1 MFAGIQRVTLP
12 MPASPGHVHC
22 YLLPAGD
29 GWTLV
34 DTGLGTRETT
44 DRWRDAL
51 ARLDAPVTAI
61 VITHFHPDH
70 VGAAAEV
77 AELTG
82 APVYQG
88 ALDYAQCVQ
97 VWGNEAWPGRIADW
111 FTRNG
116 VPDEVA
122 AELLEAG
129 RVYAELIHYVDGPH
143 LLYEGDEIAGWR
155 VGEFPGHADGHICLL
170 RDETMIAGDHLLAAI
185 TPAVGLYPES
195 RADPLGDY
203 LASLERTESLAP
215 RVALTGHGEPVTD
228 PAGRAREI
236 VDHHEQ
242 RLEAAEAAL
251 GREPQ
256 AGYALSHALFPEDR
270 GPHQRRFAVAETLS
284 HLEHL
289 VVLGRAA
296 RVDVDGRVAYTHR

>member
-22 YLLPAGD
+22 YLLPGKG

-34 DTGLGTRETT
+34 DTGLGTPETAE
-44 DRWRDAL
+44 RWEAVL
-51 ARLDAPVTAI
+51 SGLDAPVCAI

-70 VGAAAEV
+70 VGHAAGV

-88 ALDYAQCVQ
+88 ALDHAQCVQ
-97 VWGNEAWPGRIADW
+97 VWGNEEWPSRIADW

-116 VPDEVA
+116 VPGDVA
-122 AELLEAG
+122 RELLEIGSA
-129 RVYAELIHYVDGPH
+129 YARLIRYVDRPH

-170 RDETMIAGDHLLAAI
+170 RGQTMIAGDHLLATI

-195 RADPLGDY
+195 RPDPLGDY
-203 LASLERTESLAP
+203 LASLARTEALV
-215 RVALTGHGEPVTD
+215 RGVALTGHGEPVAE
-228 PAGRAREI
+228 PAQRARELLA
-236 VDHHEQ
+236 HHEQ
-242 RLEAAEAAL
+242 RLSAAEAAL
-251 GREPQ
+251 GSEPRT
-256 AGYALSHALFPEDR
+256 AYALSHVLFPEDR

-289 VVLGRAA
+289 VVRSRAA
-296 RVDVDGRVAYTHR
+296 RADDGRCVAYTQP

>member
-77 AELTG
+77 AELKG

-97 VWGNEAWPGRIADW
+97 VWGNEAWPGGIADW

-129 RVYAELIHYVDGPH
+129 RVYAELIHYV
-143 LLYEGDEIAGWR
+143 
-155 VGEFPGHADGHICLL
+155 
-170 RDETMIAGDHLLAAI
+170 
-185 TPAVGLYPES
+185 
-195 RADPLGDY
+195 DPLGDY

-251 GREPQ
+251 GCEPR